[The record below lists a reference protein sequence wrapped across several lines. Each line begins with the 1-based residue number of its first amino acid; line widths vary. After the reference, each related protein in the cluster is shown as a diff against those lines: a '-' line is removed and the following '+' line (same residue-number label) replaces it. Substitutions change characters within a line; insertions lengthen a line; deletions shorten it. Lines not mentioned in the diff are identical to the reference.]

1 MIGKWKFLIKENDE
15 LVYWLYAIVHLGKWW
30 IG

>member
-15 LVYWLYAIVHLGKWW
+15 LVYWLYAIVHLGK
-30 IG
+30 